1 MEGKTRRPSRISQMM
16 TPIVNIGRK
25 LSRIGR
31 IHDEVT
37 ESSHVDYE
45 IKISK
50 EVLDI
55 PIDFVSQMKE
65 AFALFDKARVNKT

>member
-31 IHDEVT
+31 NNDEVT
-37 ESSHVDYE
+37 ESSHADYE
-45 IKISK
+45 ISK
-50 EVLDI
+50 EVIDI

-65 AFALFDKARVNKT
+65 AFALFDKARLN